1 MPFFD
6 GVRNKVY
13 YRHWEASQP
22 WARILLLHGFG
33 EHSGHYHRLAG
44 QLNSAGLDVWAPDH
58 LGHGHTGGPAG
69 LFPSVDELASNA
81 GVLVDIMAG
90 DGPDLPVVVLGH
102 SLGALTGALLSVRTP
117 SLRTGLIMTG
127 APLWG
132 LPREAQGRTDLVMAK
147 DRSYLDALEN
157 DPLGFDTAPAEP
169 NLWQALTVA
178 GGKVR
183 ACLPAVTMPILLVNG
198 EFDAFATP
206 DRAAEF
212 ARELQHGQSVV
223 IPRRLPRHSERR
235 RPPGGRVADDRGA
248 LGMVPDRASTPGG
261 FSMSTPCTGASA
273 PRITRN
279 P

>member
-13 YRHWEASQP
+13 YRQWEALQP

-223 IPRRLPRHSERR
+223 IPGGYHDIPNDVAHRAVASLMIEAISGWCRTVHPLPAGSR
-235 RPPGGRVADDRGA
+235 
-248 LGMVPDRASTPGG
+248 
-261 FSMSTPCTGASA
+261 
-273 PRITRN
+273 
-279 P
+279 